1 MKPMNL
7 KMVPV
12 VVGGSGGNRIE
23 LSVSSDYVMDIVG
36 TRLSLFPWEAQNLA
50 DVLQCVLPSPRLVDL
65 IWEKA
70 DLKLEPKSLSTNRG
84 SQATLIQHNNLIN
97 QQINSREFTLV
108 AGHKK
113 DIVLSSRIPAGKVV
127 IYGWHKLDGK
137 PIQPESSI
145 HSASY
150 KDYSQGTRLI
160 SRKVVVDGVGMDIW
174 DAVNTPTWKQLVE
187 SRTLVRAY
195 PSRKP

>member
-1 MKPMNL
+1 MIAKPTNI

-12 VVGGSGGNRIE
+12 VVGDGKIE
-23 LSVSSDYVMDIVG
+23 LSVSSDYLMDNMGV
-36 TRLSLFPWEAQNLA
+36 RLSLFPWEAQNLA

-70 DLKLEPKSLSTNRG
+70 DLKLEPQTISTNRG

-97 QQINSREFTLV
+97 QQINSREFVLV

-113 DIVLSSRIPAGKVV
+113 DIVLSSRIPTEKVV
-127 IYGWHKLDGK
+127 IYGWHRTNGK

-150 KDYSQGTRLI
+150 KDYSHGTRLI
-160 SRKVVVDGVGMDIW
+160 SRKVIVDGVGMDIW
-174 DAVNTPTWKQLVE
+174 DAVNTPTWKQLIE
-187 SRTLVRAY
+187 SRTLVQRY
-195 PSRKP
+195 PTNR

>member
-1 MKPMNL
+1 MIAKPTNIE
-7 KMVPV
+7 MVPV
-12 VVGGSGGNRIE
+12 VVGDGKIE
-23 LSVSSDYVMDIVG
+23 LSVSSDYLMDNMGV
-36 TRLSLFPWEAQNLA
+36 RLSLFPWEAQNLA

-70 DLKLEPKSLSTNRG
+70 DLKLEPQTISTNRG

-97 QQINSREFTLV
+97 QQINNREFVLV

-113 DIVLSSRIPAGKVV
+113 DIVLSSRIPTEKVV
-127 IYGWHKLDGK
+127 IYGWHRTNGK

-150 KDYSQGTRLI
+150 KDYSHGTRLI
-160 SRKVVVDGVGMDIW
+160 SRKVIVDGVGMDIW
-174 DAVNTPTWKQLVE
+174 DAVNTPTWKQLIE
-187 SRTLVRAY
+187 SRTLVQRY
-195 PSRKP
+195 PTNR

>member
-1 MKPMNL
+1 MIAKPTNIE
-7 KMVPV
+7 MVPV
-12 VVGGSGGNRIE
+12 VVGDGKIE
-23 LSVSSDYVMDIVG
+23 LSVSSDYLMDNMGV
-36 TRLSLFPWEAQNLA
+36 RLSLFPWEAQNLA

-70 DLKLEPKSLSTNRG
+70 DLKLEPQTISTNRG

-97 QQINSREFTLV
+97 QQINSREFVLV

-113 DIVLSSRIPAGKVV
+113 DIVLSSRIPTEKVV
-127 IYGWHKLDGK
+127 IYGWHRTNGK

-150 KDYSQGTRLI
+150 KDYSHGTRLI
-160 SRKVVVDGVGMDIW
+160 SRKVIVDGVGKDIW
-174 DAVNTPTWKQLVE
+174 DAVNTPTWKQLIE
-187 SRTLVRAY
+187 SRTLVRRY
-195 PSRKP
+195 PTNR

>member
-1 MKPMNL
+1 MIAKPTNI

-12 VVGGSGGNRIE
+12 VVGDGKIE
-23 LSVSSDYVMDIVG
+23 LSVSSDYLMDNMGV
-36 TRLSLFPWEAQNLA
+36 RLSLFPWEAQNLA

-70 DLKLEPKSLSTNRG
+70 DLKLEPQTISTNRG

-97 QQINSREFTLV
+97 QQINSREFVLV

-113 DIVLSSRIPAGKVV
+113 DIVLSSRIPTEKVV
-127 IYGWHKLDGK
+127 IYGWHRTNGK

-150 KDYSQGTRLI
+150 KDYSHGTRLI
-160 SRKVVVDGVGMDIW
+160 SRKVIVDGIGMDIW
-174 DAVNTPTWKQLVE
+174 DAVNTPTWKQLIE
-187 SRTLVRAY
+187 SRTLVQRY
-195 PSRKP
+195 PTNR

>member
-12 VVGGSGGNRIE
+12 VVGSGGNRIE
-23 LSVSSDYVMDIVG
+23 LSVSSDYVMDSVG
-36 TRLSLFPWEAQNLA
+36 TRLSLFPWEAQSLA

-84 SQATLIQHNNLIN
+84 SQAALIQHNNLIN

-137 PIQPESSI
+137 TIQPESSI

-150 KDYSQGTRLI
+150 KDYSHGTRLI
-160 SRKVVVDGVGMDIW
+160 SRKVLVDGVGMDIW
-174 DAVNTPTWKQLVE
+174 DAVNTPTWKQLIE